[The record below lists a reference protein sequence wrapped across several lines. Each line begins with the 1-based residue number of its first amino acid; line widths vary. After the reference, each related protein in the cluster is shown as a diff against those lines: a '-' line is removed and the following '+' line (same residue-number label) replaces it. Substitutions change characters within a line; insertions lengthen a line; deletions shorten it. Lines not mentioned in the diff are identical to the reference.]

1 MSTLRYFFASPSG
14 HRVHALTGGEKGHLL
29 GSDTW
34 SAALATLCLA
44 LYDRD
49 MDRNIF
55 MLTAYDGT
63 DFHGWQTQPG
73 VRTVQEVLEQSV
85 RRVVRHQVYIV
96 GCGRT
101 DSGVHAA
108 GHVSQFVTSC
118 ELDADRLR
126 HAIGSRLPKD
136 VSIIAVRNA
145 HPEFHARRSAI
156 SKLYR
161 YRIYNASGRPV
172 EHRVRRFAYHF
183 WQRLDVERMQAGAR
197 HFVGEKDFTAMTATG
212 TVRESMVRTVF
223 RCDVERHLDEI
234 RIDVE
239 GTGFLYKQV
248 RNMVGALL
256 NVGRGLW
263 EPDRVAEA
271 LASRDR
277 RQSGPTAP
285 ARGLCM
291 QWVHYP
297 ARSLTPREAPSGGAP
312 QFDSR

>member
-1 MSTLRYFFASPSG
+1 
-14 HRVHALTGGEKGHLL
+14 
-29 GSDTW
+29 
-34 SAALATLCLA
+34 
-44 LYDRD
+44 
-49 MDRNIF
+49 

-63 DFHGWQTQPG
+63 DFHGWQHQPG
-73 VRTVQEVLEQSV
+73 VRTVQEVLQQAV
-85 RRVVRHQVYIV
+85 RRVARHQIYIV
-96 GCGRT
+96 GSGRT

-108 GHVSQFVTSC
+108 GHVSQFVTTC
-118 ELDADRLR
+118 ELEPDRLR

-136 VSIIAVRNA
+136 LSIITVRDV

-161 YRIYNASGRPV
+161 YRIYNVTNRPV
-172 EHRVRRFAYHF
+172 EHKLRRFTYHF
-183 WQRLDVERMQAGAR
+183 WQPLDVDRMRVGAR
-197 HFVGEKDFTAMTATG
+197 HFVGEKDFTAMAAAG

-223 RCDVERHLDEI
+223 RCDVERHLDEV

-239 GTGFLYKQV
+239 GSGFLYKQV
-248 RNMVGALL
+248 RNMVGTLV

-277 RQSGPTAP
+277 AQSGPTAP

-291 QWVHYP
+291 QWVRYP
-297 ARSLTPREAPSGGAP
+297 ADLLAHPVLAAVDQCQDLAT
-312 QFDSR
+312 